1 MKDFDKFIFKGAIK
15 IKPVFPIRPNPKLC
29 QIWKRDLY
37 EIRLSLLCGGA
48 LVSRVNNGGGDA
60 LQMFLHVISTFYF
73 CVKNLLTTSK

>member
-37 EIRLSLLCGGA
+37 EIRLSLLCETMTFFNPNSGA
-48 LVSRVNNGGGDA
+48 AARTRNIQIKEGNVG
-60 LQMFLHVISTFYF
+60 VIFFT
-73 CVKNLLTTSK
+73 